1 MHTIRTKLMSD
12 EETAEAQITAAA
24 HVGAAA
30 TSAGPLHLG
39 IINAQLVAHDAKK
52 QCQRIE

>member
-1 MHTIRTKLMSD
+1 MSD